1 MASAGSTGDETRS
14 TPAKAASGAGAEGAE
29 AQQSGVW
36 SAAAG
41 SGAGTWV
48 KSIRRQA
55 AFARGY
61 SPLYAGILDA
71 LAGWLAADDAQG
83 PAAGVRTRFLAFA
96 GGQAWENDLEPI
108 LKLAAALHSHVL
120 MGDPRVTSLR
130 PYYLTVTAADAARVP
145 GVGFADD
152 LLRALDALGDELVQ
166 AARAWRMQT
175 NETGR
180 GAIWLLP
187 AALLQVEAAYLVELG
202 ASAGL
207 NLYADQRRFDLR
219 WPDGAQVTLGLADA
233 PQFEV
238 ACEGPAP
245 AEPLTMRAPE
255 VLARVGADAR
265 EVDLA
270 APGAETQLAACVW
283 GDQPQRMARLRE
295 ALALRRR
302 HHGTAQ
308 AARLVRA
315 ELPDELEE
323 FLKKAVPTQPVAPVI
338 LFDTY
343 VTAYFNDVAHG
354 ALVRGVEA
362 FARPWTL
369 RHRLPWLWV
378 RFEPPRVGAAPQVGW
393 CRWWVE
399 VWTQGKRRTIE
410 LGWAHPHGMRA
421 VFGPGLAELAA
432 LRGPE

>member
-1 MASAGSTGDETRS
+1 MSSAGSSGGGTRVTVPEAATGPVDE
-14 TPAKAASGAGAEGAE
+14 AE

-41 SGAGTWV
+41 SGARTWM

-55 AFARGY
+55 GFARGY
-61 SPLYAGILDA
+61 SPLYAAILDA
-71 LAGWLAADDAQG
+71 LAGWLAPEQADG
-83 PAAGVRTRFLAFA
+83 PQAAVRTRFLAFA
-96 GGQAWENDLEPI
+96 GGQAWDNDLEPI
-108 LKLAAALHSHVL
+108 LKLAAALHSFVL
-120 MGDPRVTSLR
+120 AGDPRVQSLR
-130 PYYLTVTAADAARVP
+130 AYYLTVTPDGVVP
-145 GVGFADD
+145 GEGFAGDFS
-152 LLRALDALGDELVQ
+152 RALDALGDELVQ
-166 AARAWRMQT
+166 AARAWQIQT

-180 GAIWLLP
+180 GVVWLLP

-219 WPDGAQVTLGLADA
+219 WQDGAVVTLGHAEA

-245 AEPLTMRAPE
+245 GEPLTLRAPE

-265 EVDLA
+265 VVDLA

-302 HHGTAQ
+302 YQGTEQ

-315 ELPDELEE
+315 ELPDDLED
-323 FLKKAVPTQPVAPVI
+323 FLRKAVPTQPVAPVI

-378 RFEPPRVGAAPQVGW
+378 RFEPPRVGAPPQVGW

-399 VWTQGKRRTIE
+399 VWTQGRRRTIE